1 MPMDASQEDQM
12 PRLIPSHVGSCVFVI
27 ALSSMVLKMEQMVAL
42 KVKQSQHLIFKKIP
56 VQATRKRAAY
66 GMESRKTMRM
76 PNCVFF
82 DSCTLE
88 R

>member
-1 MPMDASQEDQM
+1 
-12 PRLIPSHVGSCVFVI
+12 
-27 ALSSMVLKMEQMVAL
+27 LKMEQMVAL
-42 KVKQSQHLIFKKIP
+42 PSEKGQHLVVEKESRTW
-56 VQATRKRAAY
+56 VTVERAY
-66 GMESRKTMRM
+66 GIERRKTMRM